1 VSPWQEINFPWTI
14 SGWGAVLEIHVQVS
28 SCISGFNF
36 IHAECFA
43 GVSGVVCWMG
53 WYDTWEQPIAF
64 CFWYIWKAMYVGLF
78 LLVCWAESRV
88 L

>member
-1 VSPWQEINFPWTI
+1 
-14 SGWGAVLEIHVQVS
+14 VLEIHVQVS

-64 CFWYIWKAMYVGLF
+64 LF
-78 LLVCWAESRV
+78 LVYLKGYVCWVVPVGV
-88 L
+88 LS